1 MILAVKT
8 SEKIKAIVP
17 FNICGLCVHSLLPI
31 SQQPATL
38 NYSLS
43 ELALKEFILL
53 PSPYQVAANEK
64 PTSLAAA
71 ALEGFHR
78 NPHSQIPFEKHS
90 SESLL
95 LSS

>member
-1 MILAVKT
+1 MVLAVKT
-8 SEKIKAIVP
+8 LEKIKSVVP

-53 PSPYQVAANEK
+53 PSPYQVSASEK
-64 PTSLAAA
+64 LTSLAAA
-71 ALEGFHR
+71 ALEGF
-78 NPHSQIPFEKHS
+78 PQ
-90 SESLL
+90 SL
-95 LSS
+95 SP